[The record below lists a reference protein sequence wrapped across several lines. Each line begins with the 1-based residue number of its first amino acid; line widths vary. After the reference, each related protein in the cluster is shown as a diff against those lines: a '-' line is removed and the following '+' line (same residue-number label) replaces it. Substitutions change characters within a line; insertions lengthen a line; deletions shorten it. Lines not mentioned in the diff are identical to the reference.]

1 MMLGCTEKTDLMKK
15 NKKVKKIFIFLIFS
29 FLFPKELPPL
39 QRTRDRHV
47 DIHHIQINVNV
58 SLKNKCVKGY
68 VIHTLSPLSS
78 NLDEIIF
85 DAEDMNVRRVRL
97 NGKDIDF
104 TQDQTLIYTHLYNPL
119 GWEDTVDIR
128 IDYISYP
135 KKGLYFISPD
145 INYPEKRWQA
155 WTQGEEEDNHHW
167 VPIYDYPNDRS
178 TFECILTVNEK
189 YTALSNGELLSKVNN
204 KDSTHTWHWR
214 ENFPMVSY
222 LISFVVGEYVKVEDS
237 YNGMSVNYWV
247 YDNNKDEAI
256 RSFGKTPDMIEFFNK
271 KTGVKYP
278 YEKYDQVITEDF
290 MFLGM
295 ENITLSHYSD
305 ITMHDKYSVP
315 DVSSHELVAHELAH
329 QWFGN
334 MITTRNWANIWLNE
348 GFASYF
354 ARKYLEHAFGYDES
368 EYLRQEEIDKY
379 LKQDSL
385 ARYPSVYDRFYDPMD
400 LFNAHVYEKGS
411 LILNMINDQVGDEG
425 FWKSI
430 NHYTLSNK
438 GKNVE
443 TSDFKKSIE
452 LITGQ
457 NLDWFF
463 KQWLYEPGYPEF
475 KVSWNYNPRNEMV
488 RVSVKQVQD
497 LKKSNIFKVN
507 VDVRI
512 DENVNSFTI
521 DQREMVFDFPSKNRP
536 KLVVFNTGN
545 RIPCKLNFDKNISE
559 WILQLQMAP
568 NILDRI
574 SAARVLANKKGRR
587 NVENA
592 LLTSIGSDPFWA
604 VRKEAAIAFSKL
616 NVNKYEDE
624 LIKLTEH
631 QDNRV
636 KRAIYSSM
644 KIYKGNKNVS
654 EFLSSVVENEEK
666 YYGVADA
673 FRALIKVDSGIA
685 KTKLEKLKNRDS
697 HNEVIRKA
705 AISYY
710 GSVISEKNYEK
721 LVELS
726 EYGNIAW
733 RARTECISQLEK
745 YVKLKPETIEI
756 FENFLDDS
764 SRSIRQRSV
773 YALAK
778 FGDKSHIERLDKL
791 ALDDPILSRDVR
803 YAKGIINR
811 PKISKKSIEQI
822 ELDNLKLKLKQI
834 ETILK

>member
-1 MMLGCTEKTDLMKK
+1 MLKCIVKTDLLKK
-15 NKKVKKIFIFLIFS
+15 IKKVRILFIFLIFQ
-29 FLFPKELPPL
+29 FLFSEELPPY
-39 QRTRDRHV
+39 QRTRDRQV
-47 DIHHIQINVNV
+47 DIHHIKININV
-58 SLKNKCVKGY
+58 SLKNKSVKGH
-68 VIHTLSPLSS
+68 VVHTLSPLSDK
-78 NLDEIIF
+78 LDEIII
-85 DAEDMNVRRVRL
+85 DGEDMKISRVRL
-97 NGKDIDF
+97 DGKDISF
-104 TQDQTLIYTHLYNPL
+104 TQGEELIYLNLYNPI

-128 IDYISYP
+128 IDYFSKP

-145 INYPEKRWQA
+145 EDYPEKNWQA

-189 YTALSNGELLSKVNN
+189 YTALSNGQLLSKVKNEDN
-204 KDSTHTWHWR
+204 THTWHWR
-214 ENFPMVSY
+214 ENHPMVSY
-222 LISFVVGEYVKVEDS
+222 LISFVVGNYVKVEDR
-237 YNGMSVNYWV
+237 YKGLPVNYWV
-247 YDNNKDEAI
+247 YENNKDEAI
-256 RSFGKTPDMIEFFNK
+256 RSFGRTPDMLEFFNK
-271 KTGVKYP
+271 KIGVQYP

-305 ITMHDKYSVP
+305 ITMHDKYSIP

-329 QWFGN
+329 QWYGN
-334 MITTRNWANIWLNE
+334 MVTTRNWANIWLNE

-425 FWKSI
+425 FWRSI
-430 NHYTLSNK
+430 NHYTISNK

-457 NLDWFF
+457 NLEWFF
-463 KQWLYEPGYPEF
+463 KQWLYEAGYPEF

-488 RVSVKQVQD
+488 RISVKQVQD
-497 LKKSNIFKVN
+497 PGKSNIFKVN

-512 DENVNSFTI
+512 DEKIKTFTI
-521 DQREMVFDFPSKNRP
+521 DQREMVFDFPSGKRP
-536 KLVVFNTGN
+536 KLIVFNTGN
-545 RIPCKLNFDKNISE
+545 RIPCKLNFNKNISE
-559 WILQLQMAP
+559 WILQLQTAP

-574 SAARVLANKKGRR
+574 SAARVLASKKGRR

-592 LLTSIGSDPFWA
+592 LLSSIGSDPFWA

-624 LIKLTEH
+624 LIKLTKD

-636 KRAIYSSM
+636 KRAIYSAL

-654 EFLSSVVENEEK
+654 KFLSSVVDNEEK

-673 FRALIKVDSGIA
+673 FRSLIEVDGSTA
-685 KTKLEKLKNRDS
+685 KTKLGKLQNRDS

-710 GSVISEKNYEK
+710 GSVLSEKNYET
-721 LVELS
+721 LVKLS
-726 EYGNIAW
+726 EYGNLAW
-733 RARTECISQLEK
+733 RARPACISQLEK
-745 YVKLKPETIEI
+745 YVKLKPETIEL
-756 FENFLDDS
+756 FAKFLDDP
-764 SRSIRQRSV
+764 SRSVRQRSV

-778 FGDKSHIERLDKL
+778 FGDKSHIGRLEKL
-791 ALDDPILSRDVR
+791 ALDDPILSIHVR
-803 YAKGIINR
+803 YAKKIINR
-811 PKISKKSIEQI
+811 SKISKKSIEQI
-822 ELDNLKLKLKQI
+822 ELESLKLKLKQI